1 MTILPVKSKQQQR
14 AEAEVADFKNDL
26 GPFVVA
32 TEATRTAM
40 AFTDARARDNPFI
53 FVNNSFLALT
63 GFARE
68 DVLGQSFRFIMAHPE
83 DEKGRALL
91 NSEFNES
98 SDFSAEMCF
107 RRKDGSTF
115 WAAVFVCPV
124 RDKDGLTVQYFASFV
139 DVTEQ
144 REEQTQSKMLM
155 DELNHRVKNT
165 LATVQSI
172 IWHALRIPSD
182 RNTIREAIEPRLFA
196 MARSHDLLTRE
207 NWKSV
212 GLLDVVRDTLDPFE
226 VAIGKKDR
234 INIAGTNTRF
244 PPKSAMALAI
254 AFNELATNA
263 VKFGALSNE
272 AGSVHIDNRLEHMP
286 NGDQLV
292 ITWREKDGPPVVAP
306 DYNGFGSRVLGHGL
320 AHELG
325 GKVDLNYLPTGLVC
339 TMNFPLPVT
348 SDE

>member
-83 DEKGRALL
+83 DENGRALL

-226 VAIGKKDR
+226 VAIGKKET
-234 INIAGTNTRF
+234 NPPFSSFTWTKQTNTGPVNIGNSSSVSISDSGRYILTVIN
-244 PPKSAMALAI
+244 PRGCAAS
-254 AFNELATNA
+254 TN
-263 VKFGALSNE
+263 VT
-272 AGSVHIDNRLEHMP
+272 VTTP
-286 NGDQLV
+286 DQ
-292 ITWREKDGPPVVAP
+292 TPPVISVI
-306 DYNGFGSRVLGHGL
+306 GSLEFCIGDSVKQIGR
-320 AHELG
+320 AH
-325 GKVDLNYLPTGLVC
+325 V
-339 TMNFPLPVT
+339 
-348 SDE
+348 